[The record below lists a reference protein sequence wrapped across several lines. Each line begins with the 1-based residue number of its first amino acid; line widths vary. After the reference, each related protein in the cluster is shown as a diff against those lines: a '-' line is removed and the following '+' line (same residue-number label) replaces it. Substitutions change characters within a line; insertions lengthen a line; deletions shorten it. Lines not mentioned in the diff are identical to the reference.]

1 MKRIII
7 FAIVLLAGCSITA
20 TVAYR
25 AGFARAKQLQ
35 KGTFVLSLGALQALR
50 VSQTVEATK
59 KLETLCFSTADMLY
73 SDAAYR
79 DQTVTRMFA
88 PELIQ
93 YRTTYRTN
101 RSEWTPAE
109 EQLERHLAQWK

>member
-7 FAIVLLAGCSITA
+7 FAIVLLASCSLIA
-20 TVAYR
+20 TIAYR

-50 VSQTVEATK
+50 ASQTVEATK
-59 KLETLCFSTADMLY
+59 KLETLCFSSADMLY

-79 DQTVTRMFA
+79 DQTVTHMFA
-88 PELIQ
+88 PELIH

-101 RSEWTPAE
+101 RSEWTSAE
-109 EQLERHLAQWK
+109 EQLEQHLAQWK